1 MKNFKLKRLL
11 GLAFIGGFSALSAST
26 AFAAAGG
33 TISNTAT
40 LTFDVGTTATEL
52 KSSPTGN
59 SDVVGGGGAGA
70 AGVATDFLEDRLVNF
85 TVAEVGVATTDVI
98 AGDTVQVQTFTVTN
112 NGNAPQ
118 DFLLAALQQ
127 ANGTADPFGGVVDD
141 FNATTPKVYV
151 ETATAGYAAAD
162 DTNIFIDELAAGA
175 SITVYIVADIDA
187 ATADGSLSVMTL
199 VAQIAAGGSASAD
212 DSVAANAGGAIMS
225 DDDGHASAVG
235 TYNNGA
241 TTTVAV
247 AAATNADDPTTV
259 EVVFNDPAGDS
270 NSAAGADAL
279 KDGQHS
285 DSDSYTVKAAVL
297 SVSKNAAVLWD
308 PVNGNTTPKA
318 IPGAYMT
325 YTIVV
330 TNSGAASGDLTSM
343 ADTLSASLAIDP
355 DFVDGSAAAGA
366 NAAAI
371 LITTTYGAGESFDIA
386 HGGVGN
392 VRADPVSCTAIAD
405 ADGCDSTLI
414 AGGVIGL
421 TFANLMPAEDIAPVG
436 AGVEDYAAGELKAG
450 ETVTITFNTIV
461 Q

>member
-26 AFAAAGG
+26 AFAAAGAD
-33 TISNTAT
+33 ISNTAT
-40 LTFDVGTTATEL
+40 LTFDVGGTPTVLESSEAGNSTTGGGNGTATVF
-52 KSSPTGN
+52 K
-59 SDVVGGGGAGA
+59 
-70 AGVATDFLEDRLVNF
+70 EDRLINF
-85 TVAEVGVATTDVI
+85 TVAEVGTATETVT
-98 AGDTVQVQTFTVTN
+98 AGATEQVQTFTVTN
-112 NGNAPQ
+112 NGNDAQ

-127 ANGTADPFGGVVDD
+127 ADGVADPFGGANDS
-141 FNATTPKVYV
+141 FNPSSVEVFV
-151 ETATAGYAAAD
+151 ETATAGFAAAD

-175 SITVYIVADIDA
+175 SATVYIVATIPAGTPDA
-187 ATADGSLSVMTL
+187 SVGVMTL
-199 VAQIAAGGSASAD
+199 VAQIAAGGTASAD
-212 DSVAANAGGAIMS
+212 DSVAANAGAAIMG
-225 DDDGHASAVG
+225 DDNSNVSPVG
-235 TYNNGA
+235 TYNNGV
-241 TTTVAV
+241 TTTGAV

-259 EVVFNDPAGDS
+259 EVVFNDPTGDS
-270 NSAAGADAL
+270 NSAAGADAAQ
-279 KDGQHS
+279 DGQHS
-285 DSDSYTVKAAVL
+285 DSDSYTVQAATL
-297 SVSKNAAVLWD
+297 SVSKNAAILWD
-308 PVNGNTTPKA
+308 PVNGNTSPKA

-371 LITTTYGAGESFDIA
+371 LATTTYGAGESFDVA

-392 VRADPVSCTAIAD
+392 VRADPVSCTATAD
-405 ADGCDSTLI
+405 ADGCDSTLA

-436 AGVEDYAAGELKAG
+436 AGTEDYAAGELKAG
-450 ETVTITFNTIV
+450 ETVTITFNAIV